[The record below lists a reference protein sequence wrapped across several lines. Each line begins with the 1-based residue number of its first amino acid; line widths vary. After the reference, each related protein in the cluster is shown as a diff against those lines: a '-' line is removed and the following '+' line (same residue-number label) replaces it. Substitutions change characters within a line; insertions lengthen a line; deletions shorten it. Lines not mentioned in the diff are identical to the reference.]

1 MLKIVSVERMR
12 QIEAAA
18 DAAGLPYA
26 TMMQNAGRATAQ
38 RALAVLR
45 PFTDARVT
53 VLVGKG
59 NNGGDG
65 LVAAR
70 IIAET
75 GSSLV
80 RCYLLTRRDGDPLLD
95 AARQAGV
102 HIANAQDDQGF
113 RVLRQM
119 VGSAHVLIDALF
131 GIGIKLPLQGE
142 AARLL
147 QNVSSTITEVRAQ
160 RPDARIINPTNPAY
174 HPQTITVP
182 YVLAVDCPSGLDCD
196 TGAID
201 RHAISADETITF
213 IAAKPGLLTFPGAA
227 YVGRLTAATIGISDD
242 LPELKA
248 ETTILA
254 DAEWVHDHLPPR
266 PVNSHKGT
274 YGKALI
280 VAGSANYRGAPV
292 LSARSAYQIGAGL
305 ITVNAPQSVI
315 DTIAGHILEA
325 TWMLPDADFKAADY
339 DALLIGPGWGR
350 ANKNMLDR
358 LLAQPLPRLVIDA
371 DGLNLLADTP
381 EWWKRLPP
389 NAILTPHPG
398 EMSRLSGL
406 STTEIQAN
414 RALLAVQKASEWNVI
429 LLLKGAHTLI
439 AAPDGRVIALPFK
452 TDALAKAGTG
462 DVLAGVIVGLLAQ
475 GADPLAAAAVAG
487 YLHGLAGELA
497 AQASGTTRSVLASDV
512 SDHLAQALMRI
523 EHHSF
528 VEA

>member
-1 MLKIVSVERMR
+1 MLKVVSVEQMR

-26 TMMQNAGRATAQ
+26 TMMENAGRATAQ
-38 RALAVLR
+38 RALDVLKA
-45 PFTDARVT
+45 FSDGRVT

-70 IIAET
+70 VIAEAGGT
-75 GSSLV
+75 LV
-80 RCYLLTRRDGDPLLD
+80 RCYLLTRRDGDPLLE

-102 HIANAQDDQGF
+102 HIANGEDDQGF

-147 QNVSSTITEVRAQ
+147 QNANNTIAEVRAL
-160 RPDARIINPTNPAY
+160 RPGARIINPADPAY
-174 HPQTITVP
+174 HEQPIPVP

-201 RHAISADETITF
+201 RNAIPADETITF
-213 IAAKPGLLTFPGAA
+213 IAAKPGLLMFPGAA
-227 YVGRLTAATIGISDD
+227 HVGRLTAATIGIPED

-248 ETTILA
+248 ETVILA

-280 VAGSANYRGAPV
+280 VAGSTNYRGAPA
-292 LSARSAYQIGAGL
+292 LSAHSAYRIGAGL
-305 ITVNAPQSVI
+305 VTVNAPQSVI

-325 TWMLPDADFKAADY
+325 TWLVPEDDFNAADY
-339 DALLIGPGWGR
+339 DAVLIGPGWGR
-350 ANKNMLDR
+350 ANREMLDR
-358 LLAQPLPRLVIDA
+358 LLGQPLPKLIIDA
-371 DGLNLLADTP
+371 DGLNLLGDSP

-389 NAILTPHPG
+389 NTILTPHPG

-406 STTEIQAN
+406 STAEIQSN
-414 RALLAVQKASEWNVI
+414 RMVIAVQKAAEWNVI

-439 AAPDGRVIALPFK
+439 AAPDGRVVVLPFK
-452 TDALAKAGTG
+452 TDSLAKAGTG
-462 DVLAGVIVGLLAQ
+462 DVLAGIIVGLLAQ
-475 GADPLAAAAVAG
+475 GTDPFDAAAVAG
-487 YLHGLAGELA
+487 YVHGLAGELA
-497 AQASGTTRSVLASDV
+497 GQSAGTTRSVLASDV

-523 EHHSF
+523 ERRSF
-528 VEA
+528 TEA